1 MWVPLLLSLLGVFNP
16 THRIVYSEPPAIGWL
31 QVKFSYPELV
41 PMEISASRFLCKFW
55 FSVSSCLSLQF
66 WRQHFALWPHFSDWS
81 KKSFVFY
88 LFSLLLVVSMK
99 WQLLSSLHAKL
110 EIWASHILSS
120 LKKKK
125 KLRSRVPTVVQQ
137 KWTWTGIHADMGSI
151 SGLTQCVKD
160 LALLWTVV

>member
-110 EIWASHILSS
+110 ETKSPSANSSFIKNKQITSKSMPIHFYFVSLS
-120 LKKKK
+120 
-125 KLRSRVPTVVQQ
+125 RYT
-137 KWTWTGIHADMGSI
+137 TI
-151 SGLTQCVKD
+151 
-160 LALLWTVV
+160 